1 MPYPTKLLNR
11 NEEIV
16 LDLRPHWWYFGRQIL
31 TGVPLFIVLVL
42 FLSWDPGG
50 LGGDVLSVIVI
61 VVVVAW
67 VVWLGIKYLAWARTY
82 FVVTNQRVIYRTGVV
97 SRKGAEIPLD
107 RITNINFNQRIFER
121 MIGAGNLEVQSAGEQ
136 GNTTFDFVR
145 HPDGVQQEIYRQ
157 MDARERVSRAPM
169 PPRWA
174 TPWRRR
180 SRHSNQPRRPRQ
192 LHQQPTYPSKSSSSR
207 VFATPAT
214 SRRRNS
220 KRRSRSC
227 SGGCSAIAP

>member
-31 TGVPLFIVLVL
+31 TGVPLLILIIL
-42 FLSWDPGG
+42 ILSWSSDGFVRDAAG
-50 LGGDVLSVIVI
+50 WI
-61 VVVVAW
+61 VVALVVAW
-67 VVWLGIKYLAWARTY
+67 LVWLGTKYLAWARTY
-82 FVVTNQRVIYRTGVV
+82 FVVTSQRVIYRTGVV

-157 MDARERVSRAPM
+157 MDARETRQSSTD
-169 PPRWA
+169 A
-174 TPWRRR
+174 TAVGDAVA
-180 SRHSNQPRRPRQ
+180 Q
-192 LHQQPTYPSKSSSSR
+192 
-207 VFATPAT
+207 
-214 SRRRNS
+214 
-220 KRRSRSC
+220 
-227 SGGCSAIAP
+227 AIAAQPPAAAPAAAASTADVPEQIEQLARLRDAGHITPEEFEAKKSELLGRM